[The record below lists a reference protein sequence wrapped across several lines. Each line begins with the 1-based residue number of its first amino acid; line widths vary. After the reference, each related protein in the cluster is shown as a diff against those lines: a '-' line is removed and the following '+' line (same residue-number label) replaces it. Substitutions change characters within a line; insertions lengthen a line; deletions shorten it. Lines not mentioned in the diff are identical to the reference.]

1 MHFWD
6 FKSGFCFQKEHPP
19 PQPGSIDSERG
30 IFALC
35 FDKSGT
41 RLITA
46 EADKSI
52 KMWKEDPEAV
62 GFGWEI
68 VPKLYLIY
76 LDGRNTSITWR
87 PEILKKQ
94 QF

>member
-1 MHFWD
+1 MQFWD

-35 FDKSGT
+35 FDKSGS

-52 KMWKEDPEAV
+52 KMWKEDLDAV
-62 GFGWEI
+62 ILFCF
-68 VPKLYLIY
+68 LIC
-76 LDGRNTSITWR
+76 DTI
-87 PEILKKQ
+87 
-94 QF
+94 